1 MKKIAALLVLFL
13 IVITT
18 PETAFEGCINGLS
31 LFGLKVFPALFAA
44 FLISSCI
51 LNLLPQ
57 KSNSGYLFI
66 IAAGLLCGFPTG
78 AFCCCTF
85 HDNNRNETL
94 CEKIMA
100 YCNISSPSFMLNYIY
115 ITCLEKSV
123 NLITFIT
130 VTYVPAIFMIILIC
144 LNHKRKISNQINNK
158 IKPDTPLFLKK
169 ITNSSKKDFVDFPSV
184 LDNAVIN
191 SVNSMLKLGGYI
203 ILFSIAALYIRNLLS
218 FNRFLYSIAC
228 GIIEITNG
236 LFYISKEFNSL
247 NLRFILTV
255 AINSFGGIS
264 TIMQTC
270 GIIKNSGLSIKKYI
284 YHKMIYCL
292 LCTALSIIMV
302 YV

>member
-85 HDNNRNETL
+85 HDKNRNETL

-144 LNHKRKISNQINNK
+144 LNHKIKISNQINNK
-158 IKPDTPLFLKK
+158 TKPDNPFFLKK
-169 ITNSSKKDFVDFPSV
+169 TTNNSKKDFVDFPSV

-247 NLRFILTV
+247 NFRFILTV

>member
-115 ITCLEKSV
+115 VTCLEKSV

-130 VTYVPAIFMIILIC
+130 VTYVPAIFMLILIC

-158 IKPDTPLFLKK
+158 TKPDNPFFLKK
-169 ITNSSKKDFVDFPSV
+169 PTNNSKKDFVDFSSV